1 MAGVRRRPDSGGRSG
16 HNFAGVTSRRTGPTA
31 AATLLVAAAIL
42 PASPGAAAAR
52 KPSWQPPLERAR
64 VASPFAFDRALPY
77 EAGQR
82 RVARLAGAPGET
94 VRAPCPGRV
103 TFAGPL
109 PRGRGLTIRCG
120 RLAATLTGLGAVSA
134 RRGTAV
140 VAGQPV
146 GRLGSRGVV
155 RLGARV
161 AGSRHG
167 YLDPLAL
174 LGSGSRPR
182 APLAPAAR
190 RGRPPR
196 PRARHAGPRTGSL
209 PGAAILMGAA
219 WLGLGLA
226 GSALGI
232 GIALRRP
239 SAAGAPAVRARH
251 AGR

>member
-1 MAGVRRRPDSGGRSG
+1 M
-16 HNFAGVTSRRTGPTA
+16 
-31 AATLLVAAAIL
+31 TLLVAAAIL
-42 PASPGAAAAR
+42 HAPPGAAAAR
-52 KPSWQPPLERAR
+52 TPSWQPPFERAR
-64 VASPFAFDRALPY
+64 VASPFAFHRSLPY

-82 RVARLAGAPGET
+82 RVAALAGRPGET

-120 RLAATLTGLGAVSA
+120 RLAATLTGLAAVPV
-134 RRGTAV
+134 RRGTSV

-146 GRLGSRGVV
+146 GRLGSAGLV

-174 LGSGSRPR
+174 LGAGPRPR
-182 APLAPAAR
+182 SPLAPAAR
-190 RGRPPR
+190 GRRPPVPSTR
-196 PRARHAGPRTGSL
+196 HVAPRAGSL
-209 PGAAILMGAA
+209 PVAAILMGAA

-226 GSALGI
+226 GSAMGI